1 MKKILITLGALS
13 VFAFTSC
20 GLLINAGLNN
30 QDSSG
35 NNNSGSNPYESSKI
49 TYISSNYW
57 GKWQRMDTG
66 EYFYIDNHY
75 VYKGETP
82 VAYSS
87 WNNNIFHNGEFGMDK
102 YQFDGE
108 NILKVTDKNNNQF
121 LLFRVGGGSRSF
133 TAAISGMDK
142 YANVN
147 GVSRAIATIGNY
159 KGNRTNV
166 NNSSD
171 TQEVSPTQD
180 GTLTF
185 TGAVAGDA
193 QTITITSADSSNAV
207 TGINITPEYD
217 GENIGTIPII
227 EKGSFG
233 FKTSYT
239 IDSDEQG
246 FCYGNNTKT
255 YKLKLN
261 FVNIGDSVC
270 GTSRYKLSCDDPK
283 FQILDGKTSKTLNTL
298 EPGKG
303 EEVELSVR
311 YGEVLTGYTDVK
323 ISIDVTSNNIDLV
336 TGENITKIWRDS
348 VVVRFYKG
356 MISFSINAKNINPSN
371 TRSNLNG
378 YFIFPDKRAK
388 RFEVDSGKT
397 TNVMIPWSEK
407 DYILAFSG
415 ATADTEMAYSF
426 GFTKMATLDSLTDI
440 DSDEW
445 FNEVIIERVPN
456 NSSSTAERINDV
468 SKAKRGYLQYGDLD
482 FYIINCKDVEM

>member
-35 NNNSGSNPYESSKI
+35 NNNSGSNPYESSKT

-87 WNNNIFHNGEFGMDK
+87 WNNNIFHNGEFGMEK

-255 YKLKLN
+255 YRLTLEL
-261 FVNIGDSVC
+261 VNIGDSSC
-270 GTSRYKLSCDDPK
+270 GTSEYEIESIDKNLIIVSGEVSGNFTTITP
-283 FQILDGKTSKTLNTL
+283 GNSKTVSLL
-298 EPGKG
+298 VK
-303 EEVELSVR
+303 
-311 YGEVLTGYTDVK
+311 YGELTKSYVDAP
-323 ISIDVTSNNIDLV
+323 ISI
-336 TGENITKIWRDS
+336 
-348 VVVRFYKG
+348 VVKSSGKNAAGSTVIKVWNDKVLVRFYRG
-356 MISFSINAKNINPSN
+356 MVSFSINSRNFDSNSSAK
-371 TRSNLNG
+371 LHG
-378 YFIFPDKRAK
+378 YFIYPDNRAK
-388 RFEVDSGKT
+388 RFDVSAGKT
-397 TNVMIPWSEK
+397 TTVMIPWSDK

-415 ATADTEMAYSF
+415 ATAVNEMAYSF
-426 GFTKMATLDSLTDI
+426 GFTKMTTLADLSGKWTIEEINGYESNNFTTEAKRISNLSVPVKAYLTD
-440 DSDEW
+440 
-445 FNEVIIERVPN
+445 
-456 NSSSTAERINDV
+456 
-468 SKAKRGYLQYGDLD
+468 GDLD